1 MPRRVL
7 QSGNALRK
15 LIQILCLAGYASKRF
30 KEFEAASPNTAA
42 CVGACQVM
50 LSTLLNSSERKPS
63 SAINEYGASTGHIG
77 GEIMEES
84 AA

>member
-1 MPRRVL
+1 MSRRML
-7 QSGNALRK
+7 HSGNALRK
-15 LIQILCLAGYASKRF
+15 LIQIRCLAGCASKGF

-50 LSTLLNSSERKPS
+50 FATLLMGSERKPS
-63 SAINEYGASTGHIG
+63 SAIDEPGASTGHMG
-77 GEIMEES
+77 GGILEES